1 MNIEKTLLELDNIIH
16 DNFKVRKNSDNHLLF
31 YEENSNASG
40 KFVKIKTRGKVIAFS
55 LDQDES
61 GDFRVFPF
69 FQKGIEGIN
78 SKNDGIIIFEK
89 DRKLCVFLLEI
100 KSTLN
105 TKAKTKALAQLR
117 KGKAFVDFLFE
128 IYKDSNEITEEINYI
143 IKEGIFYSDER
154 TLTSKRKSSRAN
166 DKDNISNV
174 EFFIK
179 KANEIYELDRL
190 FI

>member
-1 MNIEKTLLELDNIIH
+1 MNIEKILLDLDNIIH
-16 DNFKVRKNSDNHLLF
+16 NDFKVRKNSDNHLLF

-89 DRKLCVFLLEI
+89 DRKLCVFLLRPH
-100 KSTLN
+100 L
-105 TKAKTKALAQLR
+105 
-117 KGKAFVDFLFE
+117 GH
-128 IYKDSNEITEEINYI
+128 
-143 IKEGIFYSDER
+143 
-154 TLTSKRKSSRAN
+154 N
-166 DKDNISNV
+166 DHL
-174 EFFIK
+174 
-179 KANEIYELDRL
+179 YQ
-190 FI
+190 